1 MSHRSCILIGNTIS
15 RCSQPP
21 QTCVDFPRVQ
31 CVGKG
36 RTDHDATVTQCNP
49 TTVEMIPE
57 KGADVTTANADVKH
71 MSNEDASAKRCTSKS
86 TQEHGINEDDEQGTW
101 IQVVDR
107 RRKRKEQTK

>member
-1 MSHRSCILIGNTIS
+1 MSYKYPKLKPCSDVEKKTQSKFIGCVHKNTS
-15 RCSQPP
+15 VS
-21 QTCVDFPRVQ
+21 
-31 CVGKG
+31 VGKR

-57 KGADVTTANADVKH
+57 KGADVKH
-71 MSNEDASAKRCTSKS
+71 MSNEDASAKRCTNKS